1 MAEILSNKVTFCLRC
16 KKFVSYDKADIQK
29 GEHVYYVYGCEENYA
44 PYKYI
49 VCPKCNKPT
58 RVGTK
63 IYEDG
68 KKDRMCKKCGETF

>member
-49 VCPKCNKPT
+49 VCPKCNKEIELDKE
-58 RVGTK
+58 K
-63 IYEDG
+63 IMLV
-68 KKDRMCKKCGETF
+68 KKK

>member
-16 KKFVSYDKADIQK
+16 KKFVSYDKTDIKK

-49 VCPKCNKPT
+49 VCPKCNKEIELDKE
-58 RVGTK
+58 K
-63 IYEDG
+63 IVLI
-68 KKDRMCKKCGETF
+68 KKK